1 MAFSLSKF
9 VKDITDPGWRERRD
23 ANKLAQQQMSDQERD
38 KQKMMSEAQ
47 KTNELN
53 RSWANK
59 YVSSLSGLPQLAYNQ
74 GLSQLQRGL
83 QGAND
88 QAYSTM
94 ANRGVTSG
102 VDINT
107 LVNNQ
112 ANLGRGISQLQGQ
125 RLTNIANTQSQG
137 YNTMSGLNQG
147 ILANLMNA
155 YGYGNDAARTNYI
168 NQLSGIAQQKASG
181 GSPLGDLLGTV
192 ISGYINPVGTA
203 AGVAAGVA
211 GNYLTQKPDTSYLD
225 NMKFRY
231 GGF

>member
-9 VKDITDPGWRERRD
+9 VKDLTDPGWRERRD
-23 ANKLAQQQMSDQERD
+23 ANKLAQQQMSEQERD
-38 KQKMMSEAQ
+38 KQKMISEAGI
-47 KTNELN
+47 TNDLN

-59 YVSSLSGLPQLAYNQ
+59 YINSLSSLPQLTYNQ

-83 QGAND
+83 LNANN
-88 QAYSTM
+88 QVNQSM
-94 ANRGVTSG
+94 ANRGITSG
-102 VDINT
+102 VDIGA

-125 RLTNIANTQSQG
+125 RLANIANTQGQS

-147 ILANLMNA
+147 VLANIMSA

-168 NQLSGIAQQKASG
+168 NQLSGIAQQKARS
-181 GSPLGDLLGTV
+181 GSPLGNLLGTV

-203 AGVAAGVA
+203 AGAVA
-211 GNYLTQKPDTSYLD
+211 GMGEDYLAQKPDTSYLD
-225 NMKFRY
+225 DMKFRY

>member
-9 VKDITDPGWRERRD
+9 VKDITNPGWRERRD
-23 ANKLAQQQMSDQERD
+23 ANKLAQQQMSEQERD
-38 KQKMMSEAQ
+38 KQKMISETQ

-59 YVSSLSGLPQLAYNQ
+59 YVNSLSGLPQLAYNQ

-102 VDINT
+102 VDINA

-125 RLTNIANTQSQG
+125 RLANIANMQSQG
-137 YNTMSGLNQG
+137 YNAMSGLNQG
-147 ILANLMNA
+147 ILANIMGA

-168 NQLSGIAQQKASG
+168 NQLSGTAQQKASS
-181 GSPLGDLLGTV
+181 GSPLGNLLGTV
-192 ISGYINPVGTA
+192 IGGYINPVGTA
-203 AGVAAGVA
+203 TGMVGD
-211 GNYLTQKPDTSYLD
+211 YLAQKPDTSYLD

>member
-9 VKDITDPGWRERRD
+9 VKDLTDPGWRERRD
-23 ANKLAQQQMSDQERD
+23 ANKLAQQQISDQERD
-38 KQKMMSEAQ
+38 KQKMISETQ

-59 YVSSLSGLPQLAYNQ
+59 YISSLSGLPQLVYNQ
-74 GLSQLQRGL
+74 GLSRLQRGL
-83 QGAND
+83 QGANN
-88 QAYSTM
+88 QVYNTM

-102 VDINT
+102 VDIGA

-125 RLTNIANTQSQG
+125 RLANIADTQSQS
-137 YNTMSGLNQG
+137 YNAMSGLNQG
-147 ILANLMNA
+147 ILANLMSA

-168 NQLSGIAQQKASG
+168 NQLSGIAQQKAAS
-181 GSPLGDLLGTV
+181 GSPLGNLLETV

-203 AGVAAGVA
+203 AGAAAGAA
-211 GNYLTQKPDTSYLD
+211 GNYLAQKPDTSYLD
-225 NMKFRY
+225 DMKFRY
-231 GGF
+231 RGF

>member
-9 VKDITDPGWRERRD
+9 VKDLTDPGWRERRD
-23 ANKLAQQQMSDQERD
+23 ANKLAQQQMSEQERD
-38 KQKMMSEAQ
+38 KQKMISEAGI
-47 KTNELN
+47 TNDLN

-59 YVSSLSGLPQLAYNQ
+59 YISSLSGLPQLAYNQ

-88 QAYSTM
+88 QTYNTM

-102 VDINT
+102 VDIGT

-125 RLTNIANTQSQG
+125 RLANIANTQSQS

-147 ILANLMNA
+147 VLANIMDS

-168 NQLSGIAQQKASG
+168 NQLSGIAKQKAAS
-181 GSPLGDLLGTV
+181 GSPLGNLLETA
-192 ISGYINPVGTA
+192 ISAYINPVGTA
-203 AGVAAGVA
+203 AGAAAGA
-211 GNYLTQKPDTSYLD
+211 AKNYLAQKPDTSYLD
-225 NMKFRY
+225 DMKFRY
-231 GGF
+231 RGF

>member
-9 VKDITDPGWRERRD
+9 VKDITNPGWRERRD

-38 KQKMMSEAQ
+38 KQKMVSETQ

-59 YVSSLSGLPQLAYNQ
+59 YISSLSGLPQLAYNQ

-83 QGAND
+83 QSAND
-88 QAYSTM
+88 QAYRTM

-102 VDINT
+102 VDIGT

-125 RLTNIANTQSQG
+125 RLANIANTQSQS
-137 YNTMSGLNQG
+137 YNAMSGLNQG

-168 NQLSGIAQQKASG
+168 NQLSGIAQQKAAS
-181 GSPLGDLLGTV
+181 GSPLGNLLGTV
-192 ISGYINPVGTA
+192 ISGYINPVGTVAGTVAGA
-203 AGVAAGVA
+203 AGD
-211 GNYLTQKPDTSYLD
+211 YLAQKPDTSYLD

>member
-9 VKDITDPGWRERRD
+9 VKDLTNPGWRERRD
-23 ANKLAQQQMSDQERD
+23 ANKLAQQQMTEQERD
-38 KQKMMSEAQ
+38 KQKMISEAGI
-47 KTNELN
+47 TNDLN

-59 YVSSLSGLPQLAYNQ
+59 YISSLSGLPQLAYNQ

-83 QGAND
+83 LNANN
-88 QAYSTM
+88 QVNQRM

-102 VDINT
+102 VDIGT

-125 RLTNIANTQSQG
+125 RLANIADTQSKS
-137 YNTMSGLNQG
+137 YNVMSGLNQG
-147 ILANLMNA
+147 VLANIMDA

-168 NQLSGIAQQKASG
+168 NQLSGIAQQKARG
-181 GSPLGDLLGTV
+181 GSPLGNLLGTV

-203 AGVAAGVA
+203 AGVA
-211 GNYLTQKPDTSYLD
+211 GNYLAHKPDTSYLD
-225 NMKFRY
+225 NLQFRY

>member
-9 VKDITDPGWRERRD
+9 VKDLTDPGWRERRD
-23 ANKLAQQQMSDQERD
+23 ANKLAQQQISEQERD
-38 KQKMMSEAQ
+38 KQKMISEAGIA
-47 KTNELN
+47 NDLN

-59 YVSSLSGLPQLAYNQ
+59 YISSLSGLPQLAYNQ

-83 QGAND
+83 QGANN
-88 QAYSTM
+88 QVYNTM

-102 VDINT
+102 VDIGT

-125 RLTNIANTQSQG
+125 RLANIADTQSQS
-137 YNTMSGLNQG
+137 YNAMSGLNQG
-147 ILANLMNA
+147 ILANIMDS

-168 NQLSGIAQQKASG
+168 NQLSGIAKQKAAS
-181 GSPLGDLLGTV
+181 GSPLGNLLETV

-203 AGVAAGVA
+203 AGAAAGVA
-211 GNYLTQKPDTSYLD
+211 KDYLAQKPDTSYLD

-231 GGF
+231 RGF